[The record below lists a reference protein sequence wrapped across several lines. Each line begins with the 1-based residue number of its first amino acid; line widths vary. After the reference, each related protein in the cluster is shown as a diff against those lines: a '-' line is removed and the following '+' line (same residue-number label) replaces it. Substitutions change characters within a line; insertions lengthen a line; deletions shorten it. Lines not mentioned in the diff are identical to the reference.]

1 MPDDTL
7 ARAAAQP
14 GDRGLAVDGDPGT
27 ARGLPGGPLP
37 RLPQGRVRPI
47 LIHPDPIL
55 RQSCRPAAGMAP
67 SALRT
72 LVADLFATVYAAQGR
87 GLAAPQVGETRR
99 VFVMDAGWKTGAS
112 CPRALIDPVL
122 LWQSPEQAC
131 DVERC
136 LSIPDRPVAVT
147 RPLAIRV
154 GYLDL
159 DGQPC
164 TVDLSGAE
172 ARIALHE
179 MDHLDG
185 RMIIDAPGAGQPDG
199 SGNGGS
205 GNGASGGAATGPMA

>member
-27 ARGLPGGPLP
+27 AHGHGLRGGPLP

-55 RQSCRPAAGMAP
+55 RQSCRPAVGMAP

-122 LWQSPEQAC
+122 LWQSPEQA
-131 DVERC
+131 DGVEQC
-136 LSIPDRPVAVT
+136 LSIPDQPVTVT

-154 GYLDL
+154 GHVDL

-164 TVDLSGAE
+164 TAELSGAE

-185 RMIIDAPGAGQPDG
+185 RLIIDGAEPPEGDRP
-199 SGNGGS
+199 
-205 GNGASGGAATGPMA
+205 GGAAPDGAAPGRRT

>member
-7 ARAAAQP
+7 AGAAAQP
-14 GDRGLAVDGDPGT
+14 GHRGSPPGGDPGM
-27 ARGLPGGPLP
+27 AHGRPNGLLP
-37 RLPQGRVRPI
+37 RLPQGRVRPV

-67 SALRT
+67 PALRT

-136 LSIPDRPVAVT
+136 LSIPDRPLTVT

-154 GYLDL
+154 GYVDL

-164 TVDLSGAE
+164 TADLSGAE

-185 RMIIDAPGAGQPDG
+185 RLIVDAPGAGQHEG
-199 SGNGGS
+199 SGT
-205 GNGASGGAATGPMA
+205 GASGGAAPGPMA